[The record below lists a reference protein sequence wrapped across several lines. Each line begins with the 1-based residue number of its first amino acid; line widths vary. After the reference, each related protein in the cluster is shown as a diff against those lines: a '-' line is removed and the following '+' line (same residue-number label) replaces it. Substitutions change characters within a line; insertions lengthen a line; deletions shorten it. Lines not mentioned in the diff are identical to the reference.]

1 MISYAD
7 PSVAITSMSLF
18 VKRFHNKS
26 LGNTIDLSEIQQK
39 KYMISNKNAKRKTIL
54 LKKQD
59 AYVKKAIL

>member
-54 LKKQD
+54 LKK
-59 AYVKKAIL
+59 